1 VITFEGQTVLVT
13 GSTRGIGRAVAVK
26 LSSLGASVIV
36 TGTSADQPFD
46 ISSVF
51 GEKAVYIQGDFASK
65 EGIDRFIHELDRFPE
80 IHACVNN
87 AGINRLNP
95 VEDVLDQDYR
105 DLFTVNVDA
114 PFQICRY
121 LAPKMK
127 TQKYGR
133 IVNVASI
140 WSVITK
146 PKRSVYTMTKNAI
159 VGMTETFAI
168 ELAPFGICVNAIS
181 PGFTMTELTKSTLT
195 EQDYKDLSKQVPAS
209 RFAEPDEIANVIV
222 FLSSS
227 TNSYMTAQ
235 NIIVDGGFTHV

>member
-13 GSTRGIGRAVAVK
+13 GSTRGIGRAVAIQ
-26 LSSLGASVIV
+26 LGALGANVIV
-36 TGTSADQPFD
+36 TGTSADPPSD
-46 ISSVF
+46 LSSVF
-51 GEKAVYIQGDFASK
+51 GQKAAYLQGEFTSN
-65 EGIDRFIHELDRFPE
+65 EGIERFLIELDRYPE

-87 AGINRLNP
+87 AGINRLNS
-95 VEDVLDQDYR
+95 VEDVLEQDYR

-114 PFQICRY
+114 PFKLCQY

-127 TQKYGR
+127 TQQYGR

-159 VGMTETFAI
+159 IGMTETFAV

-181 PGFTMTELTKSTLT
+181 PGFTLTELTKSTLT
-195 EQDYKDLSKQVPAS
+195 EQDYRELSLQVPAS
-209 RFAEPDEIANVIV
+209 RFADPEEIANVIV

-227 TNSYMTAQ
+227 SNSYMTAQ

>member
-1 VITFEGQTVLVT
+1 MITFEGQTVLVT

-26 LSSLGASVIV
+26 LGAFGANVIV
-36 TGTSADQPFD
+36 TGTSANPPSDF
-46 ISSVF
+46 SSVF
-51 GEKAVYIQGDFASK
+51 GEKADYVQGDFTSID
-65 EGIDRFIHELDRFPE
+65 GIDRFIQELNRFPE

-95 VEDVLDQDYR
+95 VEAVLDEDYR

-114 PFQICRY
+114 PFRICRY

-127 TQKYGR
+127 SQHYGR

-159 VGMTETFAI
+159 VGMTETFAV
-168 ELAPFGICVNAIS
+168 ELAPFGICVNSIS
-181 PGFTMTELTKSTLT
+181 PGFTLTELTKSTLT

-227 TNSYMTAQ
+227 ANSYMTAQ

>member
-1 VITFEGQTVLVT
+1 MITFEGQTVLVT

-26 LSSLGASVIV
+26 LSSLGANVIV
-36 TGTSADQPFD
+36 TGTSATPPHDLSPA
-46 ISSVF
+46 F
-51 GEKAVYIQGDFASK
+51 GQNAEYVQGDFTSN
-65 EGIDRFIHELDRFPE
+65 EGIDRFLLELDRFPQ

-95 VEDVLDQDYR
+95 VEDVLEQDYR
-105 DLFTVNVDA
+105 ELFTVNVDA
-114 PFQICRY
+114 PFKICQH

-127 TQKYGR
+127 TQRYGR

-159 VGMTETFAI
+159 VGMTEAFAV
-168 ELAPFGICVNAIS
+168 ELASFGICVNAIS
-181 PGFTMTELTKSTLT
+181 PGFTLTELTKSTLT
-195 EQDYKDLSKQVPAS
+195 EQDYKDLSKQVPAL

-222 FLSSS
+222 FLSSAA
-227 TNSYMTAQ
+227 NSYMTAQ